1 MAKTKQVTEV
11 TVQEQLQLKI
21 KIKMLE
27 KKLQSAERD
36 LRFVRS
42 ERDAAHE
49 ELVEERKFKQL
60 FGELVKMSMPKS
72 SPIFTE
78 DDLI

>member
-11 TVQEQLQLKI
+11 TVEQLQR

>member
-11 TVQEQLQLKI
+11 TVEQLQR

-36 LRFVRS
+36 LWFVRS
-42 ERDAAHE
+42 ERDFAHE

-60 FGELVKMSMPKS
+60 FGELVQMAMPKS

>member
-11 TVQEQLQLKI
+11 TVEQLQRKI
-21 KIKMLE
+21 KLLE
-27 KKLQSAERD
+27 KKLQSAECD

-42 ERDAAHE
+42 ERDVAQE

-72 SPIFTE
+72 SPVFTE
-78 DDLI
+78 DDLIG